1 GADAVADRPRSLSR
15 RHDDCSV
22 RPSRS
27 GGRSCYLCIGHYG
40 RTGPGAATGRR
51 GPVDSRR
58 RRMTQAI
65 YFLVKTLAQLYLLL
79 LLLRFWLPWLR
90 ADFRNPVAQ
99 GILRFTSPLVVPLR
113 RFLPAIGRLD
123 TATILVAFI
132 IQFVV
137 VLVLLAIMRRPVPTP
152 VVAMV
157 SVIELAILSLNLF
170 FFATL
175 IRIILSWVAPG
186 NYNPITALLTTLS
199 EPVLRPFRRIIP
211 SVGGLDISPI

>member
-1 GADAVADRPRSLSR
+1 
-15 RHDDCSV
+15 
-22 RPSRS
+22 
-27 GGRSCYLCIGHYG
+27 
-40 RTGPGAATGRR
+40 
-51 GPVDSRR
+51 
-58 RRMTQAI
+58 MTQAL

-90 ADFRNPVAQ
+90 ADFRNPIAQ

-137 VLVLLAIMRRPVPTP
+137 VLVLLAIVRRSVPTP
-152 VVAMV
+152 VVAVV
-157 SVIELAILSLNLF
+157 SLIELTILSLNLF

-199 EPVLRPFRRIIP
+199 EPVLRPFRRIVP
-211 SVGGLDISPI
+211 SVGGLDISPIFAILLLQAAVIFLQSIKPVPV